1 MIGNVGRKKMDE
13 QMQKIADQVKGKIHW
28 GATRTEVFEW
38 LQNDK
43 RLSEEDAERLIEC
56 GFTAR
61 RQEVRQRALVRVV
74 FAGIGVCLFGLF
86 LYLQYLGEF
95 ILIGIPV
102 LIVWGL
108 GLTAVGVVGHSLYEV
123 VTGDSDRPM

>member
-1 MIGNVGRKKMDE
+1 MIGHVKHKKMNE
-13 QMQKIADQVKGKIHW
+13 QMQKLADQVRGKIHW
-28 GATRTEVFEW
+28 GASKAEVREW

-43 RLSEEDAERLIEC
+43 HLSGEDADRLIER
-56 GFTAR
+56 GFKAR
-61 RQEVRQRALVRVV
+61 RNEVRQRALVRVV
-74 FAGIGVCLFGLF
+74 FAGIGVCCFGLF
-86 LYLQYLGEF
+86 LWLQYTGNF

-108 GLTAVGVVGHSLYEV
+108 GIASIGVVAHSLHEL